1 MRRRILQVT
10 WDLDVIPCCFD
21 FNATVTFGNL
31 REQSLAEIFAGE
43 TYRKFIE
50 AHLANQIEVYPVC
63 VGCERCFQP

>member
-1 MRRRILQVT
+1 MCRRILQVV

-21 FNATVTFGNL
+21 FTGTVTSSNL

-63 VGCERCFQP
+63 GGCEHCFQP